1 MDACNIDEIQNLFIY
16 YSACFSKYFP
26 ELGFYCNE
34 REFQIHGIVRRY
46 SDITG
51 VSHDGSY
58 FLIEMRKEYLIYL
71 PLLVGS
77 KFRILTKQKQLYS
90 YYNLMLMP
98 ELISIEEA
106 ARITGFPYE
115 EIEDWVKSRK
125 ITSFHTRTGTRMVDP
140 ENLRDF
146 IAHIE
151 HLGIQKLYLQL
162 VIQDKEEEADEIIAQ
177 YDDYLFCLRSLKN
190 ISPLLKQIIAE
201 LSTFIDDK
209 QDRYIFTE
217 ITSGAKI
224 LDVAK
229 RISLPVTSLTLS
241 PYIRK
246 CLQKLE
252 LETMEDLLRYARKK
266 GLDSLLKIPGFGPLG
281 LDQLKF
287 QLEKHKIMNK
297 AGDSDL
303 YQYIINEPDS

>member
-1 MDACNIDEIQNLFIY
+1 
-16 YSACFSKYFP
+16 
-26 ELGFYCNE
+26 
-34 REFQIHGIVRRY
+34 
-46 SDITG
+46 
-51 VSHDGSY
+51 
-58 FLIEMRKEYLIYL
+58 
-71 PLLVGS
+71 
-77 KFRILTKQKQLYS
+77 
-90 YYNLMLMP
+90 MP

-177 YDDYLFCLRSLKN
+177 YDDYLFCLQSLKN

-252 LETMEDLLRYARKK
+252 QETMEDLLRYARKK

>member
-1 MDACNIDEIQNLFIY
+1 
-16 YSACFSKYFP
+16 
-26 ELGFYCNE
+26 
-34 REFQIHGIVRRY
+34 
-46 SDITG
+46 
-51 VSHDGSY
+51 
-58 FLIEMRKEYLIYL
+58 
-71 PLLVGS
+71 
-77 KFRILTKQKQLYS
+77 
-90 YYNLMLMP
+90 MP

-140 ENLRDF
+140 VNLRDF

-151 HLGIQKLYLQL
+151 HLGVQKL

>member
-1 MDACNIDEIQNLFIY
+1 
-16 YSACFSKYFP
+16 
-26 ELGFYCNE
+26 
-34 REFQIHGIVRRY
+34 
-46 SDITG
+46 
-51 VSHDGSY
+51 
-58 FLIEMRKEYLIYL
+58 
-71 PLLVGS
+71 
-77 KFRILTKQKQLYS
+77 
-90 YYNLMLMP
+90 MP

-241 PYIRK
+241 PYIRE

-266 GLDSLLKIPGFGPLG
+266 GLDSLLKISGFGPLG

>member
-1 MDACNIDEIQNLFIY
+1 
-16 YSACFSKYFP
+16 
-26 ELGFYCNE
+26 
-34 REFQIHGIVRRY
+34 
-46 SDITG
+46 
-51 VSHDGSY
+51 
-58 FLIEMRKEYLIYL
+58 
-71 PLLVGS
+71 
-77 KFRILTKQKQLYS
+77 
-90 YYNLMLMP
+90 MP
-98 ELISIEEA
+98 EFITLEEA
-106 ARITGFPYE
+106 ARITGFPSQ
-115 EIEDWVKSRK
+115 EIQQWAISKK
-125 ITSFHTRTGTRMVDP
+125 ITSYVVKQGVRLVDLT
-140 ENLRDF
+140 NLREF
-146 IAHIE
+146 ISHIE
-151 HLGIQKLYLQL
+151 RMGIQKLYLQL
-162 VIQDKEEEADEIIAQ
+162 IIQDKEEEINEIISQ
-177 YDDYLFCLRSLKN
+177 FDDYLFCLRSLKN

-229 RISLPVTSLTLS
+229 RCDIFYDRMCYRYKNIVLRLQENTGFLAEYKKTISCQDLEIERLRLEKRNMEYELRTLYKAVLKSGLSLDAPKSSFDIPTDAARRISLPVTSLTLS

>member
-1 MDACNIDEIQNLFIY
+1 
-16 YSACFSKYFP
+16 
-26 ELGFYCNE
+26 
-34 REFQIHGIVRRY
+34 
-46 SDITG
+46 
-51 VSHDGSY
+51 
-58 FLIEMRKEYLIYL
+58 
-71 PLLVGS
+71 
-77 KFRILTKQKQLYS
+77 
-90 YYNLMLMP
+90 MP

-125 ITSFHTRTGTRMVDP
+125 ITSFHTRTGTRMIDP

-190 ISPLLKQIIAE
+190 IVLRLQENTGFLAEYKKTISCQDLEIERLRLEKRNMEYELRTLYKAVLKSG
-201 LSTFIDDK
+201 LS
-209 QDRYIFTE
+209 
-217 ITSGAKI
+217 
-224 LDVAK
+224 LDAPK
-229 RISLPVTSLTLS
+229 SSFDIPTDAARRISLPVTSLTLS

>member
-1 MDACNIDEIQNLFIY
+1 
-16 YSACFSKYFP
+16 
-26 ELGFYCNE
+26 
-34 REFQIHGIVRRY
+34 
-46 SDITG
+46 
-51 VSHDGSY
+51 
-58 FLIEMRKEYLIYL
+58 
-71 PLLVGS
+71 
-77 KFRILTKQKQLYS
+77 
-90 YYNLMLMP
+90 MP

-125 ITSFHTRTGTRMVDP
+125 ITSFHTRTGTRMVDT

-303 YQYIINEPDS
+303 YQYIINEPDSITQKEPLFTGRPFLCDAGNNQ

>member
-1 MDACNIDEIQNLFIY
+1 
-16 YSACFSKYFP
+16 
-26 ELGFYCNE
+26 
-34 REFQIHGIVRRY
+34 
-46 SDITG
+46 
-51 VSHDGSY
+51 
-58 FLIEMRKEYLIYL
+58 
-71 PLLVGS
+71 
-77 KFRILTKQKQLYS
+77 
-90 YYNLMLMP
+90 MP

>member
-1 MDACNIDEIQNLFIY
+1 
-16 YSACFSKYFP
+16 
-26 ELGFYCNE
+26 
-34 REFQIHGIVRRY
+34 
-46 SDITG
+46 
-51 VSHDGSY
+51 
-58 FLIEMRKEYLIYL
+58 
-71 PLLVGS
+71 
-77 KFRILTKQKQLYS
+77 
-90 YYNLMLMP
+90 MP

-209 QDRYIFTE
+209 QDRYIFSE

>member
-1 MDACNIDEIQNLFIY
+1 
-16 YSACFSKYFP
+16 
-26 ELGFYCNE
+26 
-34 REFQIHGIVRRY
+34 
-46 SDITG
+46 
-51 VSHDGSY
+51 
-58 FLIEMRKEYLIYL
+58 
-71 PLLVGS
+71 
-77 KFRILTKQKQLYS
+77 
-90 YYNLMLMP
+90 MP

-190 ISPLLKQIIAE
+190 ISPLLKQLIAE

>member
-1 MDACNIDEIQNLFIY
+1 M
-16 YSACFSKYFP
+16 
-26 ELGFYCNE
+26 
-34 REFQIHGIVRRY
+34 
-46 SDITG
+46 
-51 VSHDGSY
+51 
-58 FLIEMRKEYLIYL
+58 
-71 PLLVGS
+71 
-77 KFRILTKQKQLYS
+77 
-90 YYNLMLMP
+90 
-98 ELISIEEA
+98 
-106 ARITGFPYE
+106 
-115 EIEDWVKSRK
+115 
-125 ITSFHTRTGTRMVDP
+125 GTY
-140 ENLRDF
+140 
-146 IAHIE
+146 IE

>member
-1 MDACNIDEIQNLFIY
+1 
-16 YSACFSKYFP
+16 
-26 ELGFYCNE
+26 
-34 REFQIHGIVRRY
+34 
-46 SDITG
+46 
-51 VSHDGSY
+51 
-58 FLIEMRKEYLIYL
+58 
-71 PLLVGS
+71 
-77 KFRILTKQKQLYS
+77 
-90 YYNLMLMP
+90 MP

-125 ITSFHTRTGTRMVDP
+125 ITSFHTRTGTRMVDIG
-140 ENLRDF
+140 NLRDF
-146 IAHIE
+146 ITHIE

-229 RISLPVTSLTLS
+229 RISRS
-241 PYIRK
+241 
-246 CLQKLE
+246 Q
-252 LETMEDLLRYARKK
+252 A
-266 GLDSLLKIPGFGPLG
+266 
-281 LDQLKF
+281 
-287 QLEKHKIMNK
+287 
-297 AGDSDL
+297 
-303 YQYIINEPDS
+303 

>member
-1 MDACNIDEIQNLFIY
+1 
-16 YSACFSKYFP
+16 
-26 ELGFYCNE
+26 
-34 REFQIHGIVRRY
+34 
-46 SDITG
+46 
-51 VSHDGSY
+51 
-58 FLIEMRKEYLIYL
+58 
-71 PLLVGS
+71 
-77 KFRILTKQKQLYS
+77 
-90 YYNLMLMP
+90 MP

-146 IAHIE
+146 IAYIE

-266 GLDSLLKIPGFGPLG
+266 GLDSLLKISGFGPLG
-281 LDQLKF
+281 LDELKF

>member
-1 MDACNIDEIQNLFIY
+1 MPISNTRD
-16 YSACFSKYFP
+16 SKTI
-26 ELGFYCNE
+26 LA
-34 REFQIHGIVRRY
+34 
-46 SDITG
+46 TG
-51 VSHDGSY
+51 HSRQGG
-58 FLIEMRKEYLIYL
+58 RK
-71 PLLVGS
+71 P
-77 KFRILTKQKQLYS
+77 T
-90 YYNLMLMP
+90 
-98 ELISIEEA
+98 
-106 ARITGFPYE
+106 
-115 EIEDWVKSRK
+115 
-125 ITSFHTRTGTRMVDP
+125 
-140 ENLRDF
+140 
-146 IAHIE
+146 
-151 HLGIQKLYLQL
+151 
-162 VIQDKEEEADEIIAQ
+162 EIIAQ
-177 YDDYLFCLRSLKN
+177 YDDYLFCLQSLKN

-229 RISLPVTSLTLS
+229 RCDISYDRMCYRYKNIVLRLQENTGFLAEYKKTISCQDLEIERLRLEKRNMEYELRTLYKAVLKSGLSLDAPKSSFDIPTDAARRISLPVTSLTLS

-252 LETMEDLLRYARKK
+252 QETMEDLLRYARKK

-303 YQYIINEPDS
+303 YQYIINEPDSWNTKRASLHQGGPFYVMPEITNKNFPTLRC

>member
-1 MDACNIDEIQNLFIY
+1 
-16 YSACFSKYFP
+16 
-26 ELGFYCNE
+26 
-34 REFQIHGIVRRY
+34 
-46 SDITG
+46 
-51 VSHDGSY
+51 
-58 FLIEMRKEYLIYL
+58 
-71 PLLVGS
+71 
-77 KFRILTKQKQLYS
+77 
-90 YYNLMLMP
+90 MP

-252 LETMEDLLRYARKK
+252 LETMEDRLRYARKK

>member
-1 MDACNIDEIQNLFIY
+1 M
-16 YSACFSKYFP
+16 
-26 ELGFYCNE
+26 
-34 REFQIHGIVRRY
+34 
-46 SDITG
+46 
-51 VSHDGSY
+51 
-58 FLIEMRKEYLIYL
+58 
-71 PLLVGS
+71 
-77 KFRILTKQKQLYS
+77 
-90 YYNLMLMP
+90 
-98 ELISIEEA
+98 
-106 ARITGFPYE
+106 
-115 EIEDWVKSRK
+115 
-125 ITSFHTRTGTRMVDP
+125 
-140 ENLRDF
+140 
-146 IAHIE
+146 
-151 HLGIQKLYLQL
+151 QL

-224 LDVAK
+224 LDVAKRCDISYDRMCYRYKNIVLRLQENTGFLAEYKKTISCQDLEIERLRLEKRNMEYELRTLYKAVLKSGLSLDAPKSSFDIPTDAAK

>member
-1 MDACNIDEIQNLFIY
+1 
-16 YSACFSKYFP
+16 
-26 ELGFYCNE
+26 
-34 REFQIHGIVRRY
+34 
-46 SDITG
+46 
-51 VSHDGSY
+51 
-58 FLIEMRKEYLIYL
+58 
-71 PLLVGS
+71 
-77 KFRILTKQKQLYS
+77 
-90 YYNLMLMP
+90 MP

-224 LDVAK
+224 QDVAK

-287 QLEKHKIMNK
+287 QQEKHKIMNK

>member
-1 MDACNIDEIQNLFIY
+1 
-16 YSACFSKYFP
+16 
-26 ELGFYCNE
+26 
-34 REFQIHGIVRRY
+34 
-46 SDITG
+46 
-51 VSHDGSY
+51 
-58 FLIEMRKEYLIYL
+58 
-71 PLLVGS
+71 
-77 KFRILTKQKQLYS
+77 
-90 YYNLMLMP
+90 MP

-146 IAHIE
+146 IAYIE

-201 LSTFIDDK
+201 LSTFIEDK

-224 LDVAK
+224 LDVAT

-266 GLDSLLKIPGFGPLG
+266 GLDSLLKISGFGPLG

>member
-1 MDACNIDEIQNLFIY
+1 
-16 YSACFSKYFP
+16 
-26 ELGFYCNE
+26 
-34 REFQIHGIVRRY
+34 
-46 SDITG
+46 
-51 VSHDGSY
+51 
-58 FLIEMRKEYLIYL
+58 
-71 PLLVGS
+71 
-77 KFRILTKQKQLYS
+77 
-90 YYNLMLMP
+90 MP

-115 EIEDWVKSRK
+115 EIEDWVKYRK

>member
-1 MDACNIDEIQNLFIY
+1 
-16 YSACFSKYFP
+16 
-26 ELGFYCNE
+26 
-34 REFQIHGIVRRY
+34 
-46 SDITG
+46 
-51 VSHDGSY
+51 
-58 FLIEMRKEYLIYL
+58 
-71 PLLVGS
+71 
-77 KFRILTKQKQLYS
+77 
-90 YYNLMLMP
+90 MP

-125 ITSFHTRTGTRMVDP
+125 ITSFHTRTGTRMVDIG
-140 ENLRDF
+140 NLRDF
-146 IAHIE
+146 ITHIE

-229 RISLPVTSLTLS
+229 RIYLPVTSLTLS

>member
-1 MDACNIDEIQNLFIY
+1 
-16 YSACFSKYFP
+16 
-26 ELGFYCNE
+26 
-34 REFQIHGIVRRY
+34 
-46 SDITG
+46 
-51 VSHDGSY
+51 
-58 FLIEMRKEYLIYL
+58 
-71 PLLVGS
+71 
-77 KFRILTKQKQLYS
+77 
-90 YYNLMLMP
+90 MP

-303 YQYIINEPDS
+303 YQYIINEPDR

>member
-1 MDACNIDEIQNLFIY
+1 
-16 YSACFSKYFP
+16 
-26 ELGFYCNE
+26 
-34 REFQIHGIVRRY
+34 
-46 SDITG
+46 
-51 VSHDGSY
+51 
-58 FLIEMRKEYLIYL
+58 
-71 PLLVGS
+71 
-77 KFRILTKQKQLYS
+77 
-90 YYNLMLMP
+90 MP

-246 CLQKLE
+246 YLQKLE

-266 GLDSLLKIPGFGPLG
+266 GLDSLLKISGFGPLG

-303 YQYIINEPDS
+303 YQYIINEPDSWTQKEPLFTGRPFLCDAGNNQ

>member
-1 MDACNIDEIQNLFIY
+1 
-16 YSACFSKYFP
+16 
-26 ELGFYCNE
+26 
-34 REFQIHGIVRRY
+34 
-46 SDITG
+46 
-51 VSHDGSY
+51 
-58 FLIEMRKEYLIYL
+58 
-71 PLLVGS
+71 
-77 KFRILTKQKQLYS
+77 
-90 YYNLMLMP
+90 MP

-125 ITSFHTRTGTRMVDP
+125 ITSFHTRTGTCMVDP

-229 RISLPVTSLTLS
+229 RISLPVTSLTLF
-241 PYIRK
+241 PYIGK
-246 CLQKLE
+246 CLQKLQ

>member
-1 MDACNIDEIQNLFIY
+1 
-16 YSACFSKYFP
+16 
-26 ELGFYCNE
+26 
-34 REFQIHGIVRRY
+34 
-46 SDITG
+46 
-51 VSHDGSY
+51 
-58 FLIEMRKEYLIYL
+58 
-71 PLLVGS
+71 
-77 KFRILTKQKQLYS
+77 
-90 YYNLMLMP
+90 MP

-151 HLGIQKLYLQL
+151 HLGIQKLYLQQ

-266 GLDSLLKIPGFGPLG
+266 GLDSLLKISGFGPLG

>member
-1 MDACNIDEIQNLFIY
+1 
-16 YSACFSKYFP
+16 
-26 ELGFYCNE
+26 
-34 REFQIHGIVRRY
+34 
-46 SDITG
+46 
-51 VSHDGSY
+51 
-58 FLIEMRKEYLIYL
+58 
-71 PLLVGS
+71 
-77 KFRILTKQKQLYS
+77 
-90 YYNLMLMP
+90 MP

-266 GLDSLLKIPGFGPLG
+266 GLDSLLKISGFGPLG

-303 YQYIINEPDS
+303 YQYIINEPDSWNTKRASLHREALFM

>member
-1 MDACNIDEIQNLFIY
+1 
-16 YSACFSKYFP
+16 
-26 ELGFYCNE
+26 
-34 REFQIHGIVRRY
+34 
-46 SDITG
+46 
-51 VSHDGSY
+51 
-58 FLIEMRKEYLIYL
+58 
-71 PLLVGS
+71 
-77 KFRILTKQKQLYS
+77 
-90 YYNLMLMP
+90 MP

-125 ITSFHTRTGTRMVDP
+125 ITSFHTRTGTRMVDT

-287 QLEKHKIMNK
+287 
-297 AGDSDL
+297 
-303 YQYIINEPDS
+303 

>member
-1 MDACNIDEIQNLFIY
+1 
-16 YSACFSKYFP
+16 
-26 ELGFYCNE
+26 
-34 REFQIHGIVRRY
+34 
-46 SDITG
+46 
-51 VSHDGSY
+51 
-58 FLIEMRKEYLIYL
+58 
-71 PLLVGS
+71 
-77 KFRILTKQKQLYS
+77 
-90 YYNLMLMP
+90 MP

-125 ITSFHTRTGTRMVDP
+125 ITSFHTKTGTRMVDIG
-140 ENLRDF
+140 NLRDF
-146 IAHIE
+146 ITHIE

>member
-1 MDACNIDEIQNLFIY
+1 MADF
-16 YSACFSKYFP
+16 
-26 ELGFYCNE
+26 
-34 REFQIHGIVRRY
+34 
-46 SDITG
+46 TG
-51 VSHDGSY
+51 S
-58 FLIEMRKEYLIYL
+58 
-71 PLLVGS
+71 
-77 KFRILTKQKQLYS
+77 
-90 YYNLMLMP
+90 
-98 ELISIEEA
+98 
-106 ARITGFPYE
+106 
-115 EIEDWVKSRK
+115 WV
-125 ITSFHTRTGTRMVDP
+125 F
-140 ENLRDF
+140 
-146 IAHIE
+146 
-151 HLGIQKLYLQL
+151 
-162 VIQDKEEEADEIIAQ
+162 
-177 YDDYLFCLRSLKN
+177 
-190 ISPLLKQIIAE
+190 AE

-224 LDVAK
+224 LDVAR

-241 PYIRK
+241 PYIHK

-303 YQYIINEPDS
+303 YQYIINEPDSITQKEPLFTGRPFLCDAGNNQ

>member
-1 MDACNIDEIQNLFIY
+1 
-16 YSACFSKYFP
+16 
-26 ELGFYCNE
+26 
-34 REFQIHGIVRRY
+34 
-46 SDITG
+46 
-51 VSHDGSY
+51 
-58 FLIEMRKEYLIYL
+58 
-71 PLLVGS
+71 
-77 KFRILTKQKQLYS
+77 
-90 YYNLMLMP
+90 MP

-125 ITSFHTRTGTRMVDP
+125 ITSFHTRTGTRMVDT

-162 VIQDKEEEADEIIAQ
+162 VIQEEEADEIIAQ

>member
-1 MDACNIDEIQNLFIY
+1 
-16 YSACFSKYFP
+16 
-26 ELGFYCNE
+26 
-34 REFQIHGIVRRY
+34 
-46 SDITG
+46 
-51 VSHDGSY
+51 
-58 FLIEMRKEYLIYL
+58 
-71 PLLVGS
+71 
-77 KFRILTKQKQLYS
+77 
-90 YYNLMLMP
+90 MLMP

-224 LDVAK
+224 LDVAR

-303 YQYIINEPDS
+303 YQYIIDEPDS

>member
-1 MDACNIDEIQNLFIY
+1 
-16 YSACFSKYFP
+16 
-26 ELGFYCNE
+26 
-34 REFQIHGIVRRY
+34 
-46 SDITG
+46 
-51 VSHDGSY
+51 
-58 FLIEMRKEYLIYL
+58 
-71 PLLVGS
+71 
-77 KFRILTKQKQLYS
+77 
-90 YYNLMLMP
+90 MP

-125 ITSFHTRTGTRMVDP
+125 ITSFHTRTGTRMVDT

-266 GLDSLLKIPGFGPLG
+266 GLDSLLKISGFGPLG

-297 AGDSDL
+297 AGDGS
-303 YQYIINEPDS
+303 PDKSGGKFFNSIENL